1 MHSIEPYYNW
11 RHYYSAEEDE
21 YSPFYKRE
29 YSEFYFTNT
38 IYDYYIHPQWDDMGS
53 STLYLKILFVDYDK
67 SFAIIEFIGEWNDCI
82 SNDIMYLKRDVI
94 DQMLQYGINKFILI
108 GENVLNYHFDSDDYY
123 DEWFQD
129 VEDGWIAAVNF
140 QEHVL
145 REFREHNI
153 DYYLNFGG
161 ELDVLSWRALEPSE
175 FYNRIETVMNRRL
188 IAGS

>member
-11 RHYYSAEEDE
+11 KHFYSAEEDE
-21 YSPFYKRE
+21 NSPFYKRE

-53 STLYLKILFVDYDK
+53 STLYLKILFVDYEK
-67 SFAIIEFIGEWNDCI
+67 GYAIIEFIGEWNDCI

-94 DQMLQYGINKFILI
+94 DPMLEYDINKFILI
-108 GENVLNYHFDSDDYY
+108 GENVLNYHFDGDDYY

-161 ELDVLSWRALEPSE
+161 ELDTLSWRTQEPAD
-175 FYNRIETVMNRRL
+175 FYNKIETVMNRRL

>member
-11 RHYYSAEEDE
+11 KHFYSAEEDE
-21 YSPFYKRE
+21 NSPFYKRE

-53 STLYLKILFVDYDK
+53 STLYLKILYVDYDNGY
-67 SFAIIEFIGEWNDCI
+67 AIMEFIGEWNDCI
-82 SNDIMYLKRDVI
+82 SNDVMYLKRDVV
-94 DQMLQYGINKFILI
+94 DPMLECGINKFILI
-108 GENVLNYHFDSDDYY
+108 GENILNFHFDGDDYY

-161 ELDVLSWRALEPSE
+161 ELDVLSWRTQEPSDL
-175 FYNRIETVMNRRL
+175 YNKIETVMNRRL